1 MSNSEPNADQVPQTQ
16 PQPPQEAPDQT
27 GPEEPAQT
35 PGFWQQPTEPM
46 EREFQPLQR
55 RSQKDRE

>member
-1 MSNSEPNADQVPQTQ
+1 MSDSEHNADQVPQT
-16 PQPPQEAPDQT
+16 QPPQEAPDQT
-27 GPEEPAQT
+27 GSEQPAQT

-46 EREFQPLQR
+46 ERQFQPFKR